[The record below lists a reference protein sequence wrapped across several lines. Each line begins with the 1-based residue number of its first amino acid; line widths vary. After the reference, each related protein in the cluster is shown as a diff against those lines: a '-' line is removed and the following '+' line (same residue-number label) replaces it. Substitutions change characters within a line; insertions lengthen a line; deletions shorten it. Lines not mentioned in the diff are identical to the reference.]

1 MSRAFVS
8 ISWLVSAILF
18 ASIGTPAAAQWTRH
32 LNLVHAPFDHG
43 EAPDAIVH
51 APPGFDP
58 RAPLRLVVFLH
69 GYRGCAE
76 VLFSEGESV
85 RCRPGDPPERGW
97 GLAARHDE
105 AGTNTLFVV
114 VQLALMTR
122 DGSPGSFVRPGRA
135 RAFFDELLSAIES
148 ELGSRRSFDDLA
160 SITLLAHSAAF
171 ETTMALVRV
180 GQIEDKLRH
189 IVLFDAL
196 YNGGPLFLSWAR
208 NGTSDAPR
216 RLVSFHGG
224 RGRTAERNRELARR
238 AMQERGIR
246 ISIGD
251 DARIQ
256 DARDREVVIIRTN
269 TPHAAVPSRHLSE
282 TLRALGL
289 PLRG

>member
-1 MSRAFVS
+1 MSRRFVS
-8 ISWLVSAILF
+8 TSWFLSVLLLASAS
-18 ASIGTPAAAQWTRH
+18 APVAAQWTRR
-32 LNLVHAPFDHG
+32 LNLEHAPFDHG
-43 EAPDAIVH
+43 DAPDAIVH
-51 APPGFDP
+51 APAGFDP
-58 RAPLRLVVFLH
+58 HAPLRLVVFFH

-76 VLFSEGESV
+76 VLFSEGEAV

-105 AGTNTLFVV
+105 AGTNTLFVI
-114 VQLALMTR
+114 VQLAFAVR
-122 DGSPGSFVRPGRA
+122 DGSPGRFARPGRA
-135 RAFFDELLSAIES
+135 RAFFDELLIAIES
-148 ELGSRRSFDDLA
+148 ELGSRRRFDELA

-196 YNGGPLFLSWAR
+196 YNGGPLFLSWVR
-208 NGTSDAPR
+208 GGTSDAPR

-224 RGRTAERNRELARR
+224 RGRTGERNRELARR
-238 AMQERGIR
+238 AVRERGIR
-246 ISIGD
+246 ASAGD
-251 DARIQ
+251 GARVQ
-256 DARDREVVIIRTN
+256 DARDHEVVIARTS
-269 TPHAAVPSRHLSE
+269 TPHAAFPARHMAE